1 MANEANK
8 QWFRYVSDGGQNFGV
23 LVDQD
28 MGNNASFGLASFNA
42 ADPAWGPQSTQHRLR
57 HAVYIDPATF
67 RTKTVVVGTVAA
79 LASVPATL
87 AVSLPGSATTE
98 TYNLKRRVGEK
109 MRIPGPTRNLPDR
122 TG

>member
-1 MANEANK
+1 
-8 QWFRYVSDGGQNFGV
+8 
-23 LVDQD
+23 
-28 MGNNASFGLASFNA
+28 
-42 ADPAWGPQSTQHRLR
+42 
-57 HAVYIDPATF
+57 VYIDPATF